1 MENFPLASKVQVPL
15 YSPARV
21 RSWNTGRFRLSASIH
36 PLSCS
41 RSINST
47 GRQAFSIKLL
57 RTDSQLSES
66 NPDVSPSLS
75 ESGLPTSSDSEIRE
89 SLSVSEEVPV
99 LLPSRSSLSM
109 LELLC
114 QYIGEKL
121 LSMLLFLISPQSS
134 ASLSVFASL
143 FGLEF
148 SVSNFSFNS
157 RSCNGGMASTFLSV
171 LAE

>member
-36 PLSCS
+36 PLSCR

-66 NPDVSPSLS
+66 NPDVSRSLG
-75 ESGLPTSSDSEIRE
+75 ESGLPTSSDSAIRE
-89 SLSVSEEVPV
+89 SLSASEDGP
-99 LLPSRSSLSM
+99 LLLRS
-109 LELLC
+109 
-114 QYIGEKL
+114 
-121 LSMLLFLISPQSS
+121 PP
-134 ASLSVFASL
+134 
-143 FGLEF
+143 
-148 SVSNFSFNS
+148 
-157 RSCNGGMASTFLSV
+157 
-171 LAE
+171 

>member
-15 YSPARV
+15 CSPARV
-21 RSWNTGRFRLSASIH
+21 RSWKTGRFRLPASIH

-41 RSINST
+41 RSITST

-57 RTDSQLSES
+57 RTYSQLSES
-66 NPDVSPSLS
+66 NPDVSGSLG

-89 SLSVSEEVPV
+89 SLSVSV
-99 LLPSRSSLSM
+99 LLPSRSGLSI

-114 QYIGEKL
+114 QYIGEEL

-134 ASLSVFASL
+134 ASLSLFASL

-148 SVSNFSFNS
+148 SVSKILFNS
-157 RSCNGGMASTFLSV
+157 RSCNGGMASTFMSV